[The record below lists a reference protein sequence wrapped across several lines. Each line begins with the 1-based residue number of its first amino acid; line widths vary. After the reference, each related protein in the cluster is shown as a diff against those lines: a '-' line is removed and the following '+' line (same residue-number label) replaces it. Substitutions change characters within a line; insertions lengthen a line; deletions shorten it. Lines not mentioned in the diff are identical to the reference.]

1 MSPRFVLLCI
11 VLAVVALA
19 LGAVSAHWLWA
30 PAPAPAHDVLV
41 LDAPRPVPDLA
52 LLDHHGRPF
61 DRSRLAGRWSVL
73 FFGFTRCPDI
83 CPTTLIALAGA
94 SGYLDDLPAG
104 QQPQVVFVSV
114 DPMRDD
120 PETLARYVPHFDPDF
135 TGVTGELPAV
145 QTLTGSLGV
154 AVSYRRQAEGDYSV
168 DHSAALFLVDPEARL
183 RAIFPAPH
191 DAARLARDY
200 RRIVAG
206 RG

>member
-1 MSPRFVLLCI
+1 MSPRFALLSL
-11 VLAVVALA
+11 VLAAVALA
-19 LGAVSAHWLWA
+19 LGAASAHWLRMSGSPSGA
-30 PAPAPAHDVLV
+30 LV
-41 LDAPRPVPDLA
+41 LDPPRPMPELD
-52 LLDHHGRPF
+52 LLDHQGRPF
-61 DRSRLAGRWSVL
+61 DRARLAGRWSVL

-83 CPTTLIALAGA
+83 CPATLIALAGA
-94 SGYLDDLPAG
+94 SGRLDDLPPG

-120 PETLARYVPHFDPDF
+120 PGTLARYVPHFDPDF

-145 QTLTGSLGV
+145 QTLTDALGV

-168 DHSAALFLVDPEARL
+168 DHTAAVFLVDPQARL
-183 RAIFPAPH
+183 RAIFTAPH
-191 DAARLARDY
+191 EAAQLARDY